1 VSYKILTVICVIA
14 LAVFAAACNTP
25 ETTNV
30 NVNANLATP
39 STTTRPGP
47 DNSTITT
54 TTDANGVKT
63 ETRTFNGN
71 PRVSKVVVTTR
82 NGQKTAR
89 VYSAT
94 GEETDLKSDVDH
106 ALDVTGNAI
115 ADAAG
120 WTKDKTVEGAKT
132 VGDAAKTVGEKTV
145 EGAKTV
151 GSKTAEGAK
160 TVGEKAVEGTKKVG
174 SEIKKAVKP

>member
-1 VSYKILTVICVIA
+1 MSYKLLTLICVIA
-14 LAVFAAACNTP
+14 VGVIATACNTP
-25 ETTNV
+25 ETTNT
-30 NVNANLATP
+30 NLNANLATP
-39 STTTRPGP
+39 TTTTRPGP

-54 TTDANGVKT
+54 TTDANGVVT
-63 ETRTFNGN
+63 ETRVFNGN
-71 PRVSKVVVTTR
+71 PRVSRIVVTTR

-94 GEETDLKSDVDH
+94 GEETDLKTDVAN
-106 ALDVTGNAI
+106 ALDATGNAI

-132 VGDAAKTVGEKTV
+132 VGEAAKTVGEKTA

-151 GSKTAEGAK
+151 GSKTAAGAK
-160 TVGEKAVEGTKKVG
+160 TVGEKTVEGTKKVG

>member
-1 VSYKILTVICVIA
+1 MSYKLLTGICVIA
-14 LAVFAAACNTP
+14 LAAFAPACNTP
-25 ETTNV
+25 ETTNL
-30 NVNANLATP
+30 NANLATP

-54 TTDANGVKT
+54 TTDANGVTT
-63 ETRTFNGN
+63 ETRVFNGN
-71 PRVSKVVVTTR
+71 PRVSRVVVTTR

-89 VYSAT
+89 VYSAS

-106 ALDVTGNAI
+106 ALDATGEAI

-120 WTKDKTVEGAKT
+120 WTKDKAVEGAKT
-132 VGDAAKTVGEKTV
+132 VADKAEDVGGKAV

-160 TVGEKAVEGTKKVG
+160 TVGSKAVEGTKKVG

>member
-1 VSYKILTVICVIA
+1 VSYKILTGICVIA
-14 LAVFAAACNTP
+14 LAAFAPACNTP
-25 ETTNV
+25 ETTNT
-30 NVNANLATP
+30 NVNASLATP
-39 STTTRPGP
+39 STSTRPGP

-54 TTDANGVKT
+54 TTDANGVMT

-71 PRVSKVVVTTR
+71 PRVSRVVVTTR

-94 GEETDLKSDVDH
+94 GEATDLKSDVDH
-106 ALDVTGNAI
+106 ALDATGNAI

-120 WTKDKTVEGAKT
+120 WTKDKAVEGAKT
-132 VGDAAKTVGEKTV
+132 VADAAKTAGEKTV
-145 EGAKTV
+145 A
-151 GSKTAEGAK
+151 GAK